1 MAAGS
6 KDLASSVMEWRK
18 TPTTQRRIGL
28 ISYRDGI
35 DCRRPLCGT
44 ALLRMVENR
53 RSTSSPSVL
62 SR

>member
-1 MAAGS
+1 
-6 KDLASSVMEWRK
+6 MEWRK

-53 RSTSSPSVL
+53 RSTSSP
-62 SR
+62 R